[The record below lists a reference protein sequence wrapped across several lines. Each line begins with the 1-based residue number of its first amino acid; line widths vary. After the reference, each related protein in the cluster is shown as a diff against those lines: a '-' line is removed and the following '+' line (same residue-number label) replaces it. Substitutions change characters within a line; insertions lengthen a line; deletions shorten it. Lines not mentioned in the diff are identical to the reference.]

1 MTDAEIATQA
11 HFLMGARYFV
21 DQMIEGGWKLGDP
34 AHYDRDRALYTSDCL
49 DYVKTTQPKM
59 WAKYAALHAGNPE
72 QAFIEK
78 LAGQLSKADPHASD
92 KHLRSFGTLGALRHE
107 LRDV

>member
-1 MTDAEIATQA
+1 MSSDAKEAAFQQDII
-11 HFLMGARYFV
+11 
-21 DQMIEGGWKLGDP
+21 DQMVAGGWKVGDP
-34 AHYDRDRALYTSDCL
+34 SAYSRELALYTPDCV